1 MSIKLESSV
10 GESLDYLA
18 IYFSFFFSLKVG
30 FGKLFKVYG
39 SSRFLISDG
48 KSRSFD
54 NSCSLL

>member
-1 MSIKLESSV
+1 VSIKLESSV
-10 GESLDYLA
+10 GDSLDCLA
-18 IYFSFFFSLKVG
+18 VYFSFFFSLKIG

-39 SSRFLISDG
+39 SSIFLLSDG

>member
-18 IYFSFFFSLKVG
+18 IYFSFSLKVG